1 MENPHYETGSQD
13 LVTIGAGEFMVSA
26 YYCPTQGS
34 AAARQPPVS
43 LSGKL
48 TFHILKIS

>member
-26 YYCPTQGS
+26 YYSHIIIIWAGS
-34 AAARQPPVS
+34 LNYDATADAKNHQQR
-43 LSGKL
+43 
-48 TFHILKIS
+48 